1 MTTEI
6 YFADQNNTEVNSASS
21 SDELISINN
30 KISYFEDQINRTS
43 AGIVTRRVGSFGY
56 FCPYFVVSIIVGF
69 FGFLFISIENFMMQA
84 SGDPNHAEFVAV
96 AFLTLVVVF
105 AIIHVIGGFFARNK
119 QYKVNLELDRKENE
133 ARDQIKLYQEQYLKL
148 NMRKKELLGQSSE
161 AAVGTAQVI
170 PEDIMNAIAAKKTE
184 IENNEKAIEALKYQ
198 IRKLQPG
205 GVSPKRS
212 SFHYF
217 WPFLVV
223 SLVAVH
229 FMYMASYMIDLSFL
243 HLDYPVVRGFETAV
257 GFLIYSH
264 VFVLLHVFGG
274 MFARRKR
281 DKFNKA
287 AAEKDSLRINV
298 AGKLRDEMANLEYQK
313 QKLYEELRSYEESAR
328 LA

>member
-1 MTTEI
+1 MTTEV
-6 YFADQNNTEVNSASS
+6 YVADQNKTAVNSASS
-21 SDELISINN
+21 ADELVRINN

-43 AGIVTRRVGSFGY
+43 AGIVTRRAGSFGY
-56 FCPYFVVSIIVGF
+56 FCPYFVVSIILGF
-69 FGFLFISIENFMMQA
+69 FGLLFISIQNFMMQA

-119 QYKVNLELDRKENE
+119 QCKVNLELDRKEKE

-161 AAVGTAQVI
+161 AAAGTSQVI
-170 PEDIMNAIAAKKTE
+170 PEDLKNVISAKKTE
-184 IENNEKAIEALKYQ
+184 IGNIEKAIANLNYQ

-229 FMYMASYMIDLSFL
+229 FMYMASYMIDMSFL
-243 HLDYPVVRGFETAV
+243 QLDYPIVHSIEMAV

-298 AGKLRDEMANLEYQK
+298 AGKLRDELSNLEYQK
-313 QKLYEELRSYEESAR
+313 QKLCEELRTYEECAR

>member
-1 MTTEI
+1 M
-6 YFADQNNTEVNSASS
+6 
-21 SDELISINN
+21 
-30 KISYFEDQINRTS
+30 
-43 AGIVTRRVGSFGY
+43 
-56 FCPYFVVSIIVGF
+56 
-69 FGFLFISIENFMMQA
+69 
-84 SGDPNHAEFVAV
+84 
-96 AFLTLVVVF
+96 
-105 AIIHVIGGFFARNK
+105 
-119 QYKVNLELDRKENE
+119 
-133 ARDQIKLYQEQYLKL
+133 
-148 NMRKKELLGQSSE
+148 
-161 AAVGTAQVI
+161 I
-170 PEDIMNAIAAKKTE
+170 PEDLKNVISAKKTE
-184 IENNEKAIEALKYQ
+184 IGNIEKAIANLNYQ

-229 FMYMASYMIDLSFL
+229 FMYMNSYMIDMSFL
-243 HLDYPVVRGFETAV
+243 QLDYPIVHSIEMAV

-298 AGKLRDEMANLEYQK
+298 AGKLRDELSNLEYQK
-313 QKLYEELRSYEESAR
+313 QKLCEELRTYEECAR